1 MKGVVIREYRNTD
14 HDACVALQHE
24 LAQHHA
30 VIYGDPAIAEH
41 DPVRSLDKYLA
52 LANHAGTW
60 VAETDGKVI
69 GFVGLLDVIGEE
81 GVVEIEP
88 MVITTAYRDRGV
100 GSQLVAYVKETAKK
114 KGYRFLSVRPE
125 LRNEEAFKLYVKLG
139 FGLVGGVELFQDLMP
154 ERGRTWKSGVEILG
168 QKLKY

>member
-1 MKGVVIREYRNTD
+1 MKISIREYRDTD
-14 HDACVALQHE
+14 HAACVALQQE

-41 DPVRSLDKYLA
+41 DPARSLDKYLG
-52 LANHAGTW
+52 LANRTGTW
-60 VAETDGKVI
+60 VAEVDGKVI

-88 MVITTAYRDRGV
+88 LVIAAASRDKGI
-100 GSQLVAYVKETAKK
+100 GSQLVAYVKEAVKK

-125 LRNEEAFKLYVKLG
+125 LRNKEAFKLYVKLG
-139 FGLVGGVELFQDLMP
+139 FDLVGGVELFQDLMP

-168 QKLKY
+168 QKLRY